1 MHRSEAERYFRE
13 DVSKGTWAMA
23 DMSGYKEYICHPSE
37 VHSRLFESFYAR
49 DIDAYRDYENKIDNI
64 YSYENPDYNRFKG
77 MNSMHG
83 ERIADKL
90 YQNNDMVRDYMMTEY
105 AEIIPDN
112 HPEKAKYMELHN
124 EKELMSNQEV
134 KSLEPEGFAD
144 DEYDDFED
152 NPSESKSESDNAVEG
167 PSDAELLARFE
178 QVEAAS
184 IDAPQI
190 DGREHGDYGLLLY

>member
-1 MHRSEAERYFRE
+1 M
-13 DVSKGTWAMA
+13 
-23 DMSGYKEYICHPSE
+23 
-37 VHSRLFESFYAR
+37 
-49 DIDAYRDYENKIDNI
+49 N
-64 YSYENPDYNRFKG
+64 G

-83 ERIADKL
+83 ERIADGL
-90 YQNNDMVRDYMMTEY
+90 YQNNPMVRDYMMTEY

-112 HPEKAKYMELHN
+112 HPEKEKYMELHN

-190 DGREHGDYGLLLY
+190 DGREHGDYGPSMY

>member
-1 MHRSEAERYFRE
+1 M
-13 DVSKGTWAMA
+13 
-23 DMSGYKEYICHPSE
+23 
-37 VHSRLFESFYAR
+37 
-49 DIDAYRDYENKIDNI
+49 N
-64 YSYENPDYNRFKG
+64 G

-83 ERIADKL
+83 ERIADGL
-90 YQNNDMVRDYMMTEY
+90 YQNNPMVRDYMMTEY

-112 HPEKAKYMELHN
+112 HPEKSKYMKLHN
-124 EKELMSNQEV
+124 EKEA

-144 DEYDDFED
+144 DKYDDFED
-152 NPSESKSESDNAVEG
+152 NPSESKSASDNAVADG

-190 DGREHGDYGLLLY
+190 DGREHGDYGPSLY